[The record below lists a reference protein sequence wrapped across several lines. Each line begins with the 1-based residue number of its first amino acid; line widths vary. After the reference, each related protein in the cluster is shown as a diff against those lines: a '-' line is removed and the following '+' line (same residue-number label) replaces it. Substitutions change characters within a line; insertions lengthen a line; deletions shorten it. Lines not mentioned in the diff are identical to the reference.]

1 MDDNYDQVYDDI
13 HLSSNSSSIWSFRSV
28 LRLLSVRAPNFNA
41 PAAVLLLPSIDPS
54 SSNRPFISR
63 SIDRSI
69 ATHLVR
75 VLERWDCWR
84 FGLTMGLG
92 SPVPCLEADGGSGWT
107 LWCAVLSKCL
117 FFTTSQVPI
126 FTYNQPPL
134 SLSLP
139 QPFISC
145 SILSIFL
152 FKLHYVAEWQLKP
165 SMEFWLL
172 GSVRVALDAFL
183 WTENVSVGVNGA
195 NSTTGHPHDMIKA

>member
-41 PAAVLLLPSIDPS
+41 PAAVLLLPSIDPP

-134 SLSLP
+134 SLSPPTIHFLLNSLHVSL
-139 QPFISC
+139 QITLSC
-145 SILSIFL
+145 WMAIEA
-152 FKLHYVAEWQLKP
+152 LHGVLAFGLDSGSFGYVPVDRECLCW
-165 SMEFWLL
+165 
-172 GSVRVALDAFL
+172 G
-183 WTENVSVGVNGA
+183 
-195 NSTTGHPHDMIKA
+195 